1 MGVCGEQKDKKKKPV
16 IDENKKL
23 TNEIT
28 PIEEGK
34 KDDKLK
40 SIPNMKKSY
49 AIKILNTDNNQ
60 GYNKVIDGDI
70 TIHQILAD
78 MKFRENCDFIIE
90 FENNLKIGAEKI
102 NVKLEN
108 ILIEIFNSD
117 IPEVIE
123 MKYSYKGLNIPEN
136 AIEAYRKDNKI
147 IGSAIMDSTDI
158 FGIITYEINTR
169 SLNPY
174 YYQRNEY
181 PELIY
186 FNSFTAYC
194 NAKNCLYFSGGEKEQ
209 SYEVEEKSAQYNEF
223 ISIDLTKLSSNND
236 KLEINQ
242 LPNLNVPRT
251 WHSMIFVPNKY
262 IFIVGGSNTKTV
274 ELYDM
279 EEKKLT
285 KDSELNEERCE
296 ATLCLVNNIYLYAFY
311 GFFLHKDYNNSIERC
326 NLLKEERKWE
336 DIYAVEKSALRFK
349 PSFFAI
355 SYFKNDLLLI
365 GGNDAGEEERYD
377 YLYKLENEEDKKD
390 EILDYKFESKEKIN
404 IFKDKFFM
412 PIDNNKAVNIPL
424 SIGGEIKVFILDTQ
438 TGKVISY
445 DNNNNK

>member
-16 IDENKKL
+16 IDDNKKL

-28 PIEEGK
+28 PVEEGK

-70 TIHQILAD
+70 TIHQMLSD

-117 IPEVIE
+117 IPEVID

-445 DNNNNK
+445 DNNNK

>member
-1 MGVCGEQKDKKKKPV
+1 MGVCGEQKDKKKKPEKE
-16 IDENKKL
+16 ENKIL

-40 SIPNMKKSY
+40 SVPNMKKSY

-70 TIHQILAD
+70 TIHQMLSD

-117 IPEVIE
+117 IPEVID

-445 DNNNNK
+445 DNNNK

>member
-70 TIHQILAD
+70 TIHQMLSE

-117 IPEVIE
+117 IPEVID

-296 ATLCLVNNIYLYAFY
+296 TTLCLVNNIYLYAFY

-445 DNNNNK
+445 DNNNK

>member
-1 MGVCGEQKDKKKKPV
+1 MGVCGEQKDKKKKTV
-16 IDENKKL
+16 SEENKKL

-28 PIEEGK
+28 PVEEGK

-70 TIHQILAD
+70 TIHQMLSD

-209 SYEVEEKSAQYNEF
+209 SYEVEEKSTQYNEF

-285 KDSELNEERCE
+285 KDSQLNEERCE
-296 ATLCLVNNIYLYAFY
+296 ATLCLVNNVYLYAFY

-445 DNNNNK
+445 DNNNK

>member
-40 SIPNMKKSY
+40 SVPNMKKSY

-70 TIHQILAD
+70 TIHQILSE

-445 DNNNNK
+445 DNNNK

>member
-70 TIHQILAD
+70 TIHQMLSE

-445 DNNNNK
+445 DNNNK

>member
-1 MGVCGEQKDKKKKPV
+1 MGVCGEQKDKKKKTV
-16 IDENKKL
+16 LEENKKL

-70 TIHQILAD
+70 TIHQMLSD

-117 IPEVIE
+117 IPEVID

>member
-1 MGVCGEQKDKKKKPV
+1 MGVCGEQKDKKKKTV
-16 IDENKKL
+16 LEENKKL

-28 PIEEGK
+28 PIEEEK

-70 TIHQILAD
+70 TIHQMLSD

-296 ATLCLVNNIYLYAFY
+296 ATLCLVNNVYLYAFY

-445 DNNNNK
+445 DNNNK

>member
-1 MGVCGEQKDKKKKPV
+1 MGVCGEQKDKKKKPEKE
-16 IDENKKL
+16 ENKKL

-70 TIHQILAD
+70 TIHQMLSE
-78 MKFRENCDFIIE
+78 MKFREKCDFIIE

-336 DIYAVEKSALRFK
+336 DIYAVEKSAIRFK

-445 DNNNNK
+445 DNNNK

>member
-28 PIEEGK
+28 PVEEGK

-70 TIHQILAD
+70 TIHQMLAD

-262 IFIVGGSNTKTV
+262 IFIVGGSNTKSV

-445 DNNNNK
+445 DNNNK

>member
-1 MGVCGEQKDKKKKPV
+1 MGVCGEQKDKKKKTV
-16 IDENKKL
+16 LEKNKIL

-28 PIEEGK
+28 PVEEGK

-70 TIHQILAD
+70 TIHQMLSE

-445 DNNNNK
+445 DNNNK

>member
-1 MGVCGEQKDKKKKPV
+1 MGVCGEQKDKKKKPEKE
-16 IDENKKL
+16 ENKIL

-40 SIPNMKKSY
+40 SVPNMKKSY

-70 TIHQILAD
+70 TIHQMLSE

-117 IPEVIE
+117 IPEVID

-377 YLYKLENEEDKKD
+377 YLYKLENEENKKD
-390 EILDYKFESKEKIN
+390 EIMDYKLDLKVKIN
-404 IFKDKFFM
+404 IFRDKFFM
-412 PIDNNKAVNIPL
+412 PIENNKAVNIPL
-424 SIGGEIKVFILDTQ
+424 TVGGEIKIIIFDTQ
-438 TGKVISY
+438 NGDITSY
-445 DNNNNK
+445 DYNE

>member
-1 MGVCGEQKDKKKKPV
+1 MGVCGEQKDKKKKTV
-16 IDENKKL
+16 LEENKKL

-70 TIHQILAD
+70 TIHQMLSD

-117 IPEVIE
+117 IPEVID

-445 DNNNNK
+445 DNNNK

>member
-28 PIEEGK
+28 PVEEGK

-70 TIHQILAD
+70 TIHQMLSD

-445 DNNNNK
+445 DNNNK

>member
-16 IDENKKL
+16 IDDNKKL

-28 PIEEGK
+28 PVEEGK

-70 TIHQILAD
+70 TIHQMLSE

-117 IPEVIE
+117 IPEVID

-445 DNNNNK
+445 DNNNK

>member
-117 IPEVIE
+117 IPEVID

-336 DIYAVEKSALRFK
+336 NIYAVEKSALRFK

>member
-1 MGVCGEQKDKKKKPV
+1 MGVCGEQKDKKKKTV
-16 IDENKKL
+16 SEENKKL

-70 TIHQILAD
+70 TIHQMLSD

-117 IPEVIE
+117 IPEVID

-445 DNNNNK
+445 DNNK

>member
-70 TIHQILAD
+70 TIHQMLSD

-117 IPEVIE
+117 IPEVID

-262 IFIVGGSNTKTV
+262 IFIVGGSNTKSV

-445 DNNNNK
+445 DNNNK

>member
-1 MGVCGEQKDKKKKPV
+1 MGVCGEQKDKKKKTV
-16 IDENKKL
+16 LEENKKL

-28 PIEEGK
+28 PIEEEK

-70 TIHQILAD
+70 TIHQMLSD

-117 IPEVIE
+117 IPEVID

-445 DNNNNK
+445 DNNK

>member
-70 TIHQILAD
+70 TIHQMLSD

-117 IPEVIE
+117 IPEVID

-285 KDSELNEERCE
+285 KDSELNEESCE

-336 DIYAVEKSALRFK
+336 NIYAVEKSALRFK

-377 YLYKLENEEDKKD
+377 YLYKLENEENKKD
-390 EILDYKFESKEKIN
+390 EIMDYKLDLKVKIN

-445 DNNNNK
+445 DNNNK

>member
-1 MGVCGEQKDKKKKPV
+1 MGVCGEQKDKKKKPERE
-16 IDENKKL
+16 ENKKL

-28 PIEEGK
+28 PIEEEK
-34 KDDKLK
+34 KGDKLK

-70 TIHQILAD
+70 TIHQMLSD

-209 SYEVEEKSAQYNEF
+209 SYEVEEKSTQYNEF

-445 DNNNNK
+445 DNNNK

>member
-40 SIPNMKKSY
+40 SVPNMKKSY

-70 TIHQILAD
+70 TIHQMLSE

-117 IPEVIE
+117 IPEVID

-445 DNNNNK
+445 DNNNK

>member
-1 MGVCGEQKDKKKKPV
+1 MGVCGEQKDKKKKTV
-16 IDENKKL
+16 LEENKKL

-28 PIEEGK
+28 PIEEEK

-70 TIHQILAD
+70 TIHQMLSD

-117 IPEVIE
+117 IPEVID

-336 DIYAVEKSALRFK
+336 D
-349 PSFFAI
+349 
-355 SYFKNDLLLI
+355 
-365 GGNDAGEEERYD
+365 NDAGEEERYD

-445 DNNNNK
+445 DNNNK

>member
-70 TIHQILAD
+70 TIHQMLSD

-117 IPEVIE
+117 IPEVID

-445 DNNNNK
+445 DNNNK

>member
-70 TIHQILAD
+70 TIHQMLSD

-242 LPNLNVPRT
+242 LPNLNVSRT

>member
-1 MGVCGEQKDKKKKPV
+1 MGVCGEQKDKKKKPEKE
-16 IDENKKL
+16 ENKIL

-70 TIHQILAD
+70 TIHQMLSE

-296 ATLCLVNNIYLYAFY
+296 TTLCLVNNIYLYAFY

-445 DNNNNK
+445 DNNNK

>member
-28 PIEEGK
+28 PVEEGK

-70 TIHQILAD
+70 TIHQMLSE

-445 DNNNNK
+445 DNNNK

>member
-16 IDENKKL
+16 IDDNKKL

-28 PIEEGK
+28 PVEEGK

-70 TIHQILAD
+70 TIHQMLSD

-445 DNNNNK
+445 DNNNK

>member
-28 PIEEGK
+28 PIEEEK

-70 TIHQILAD
+70 TIHQMLSD

-117 IPEVIE
+117 IPEVID

-174 YYQRNEY
+174 YYSTG
-181 PELIY
+181 P
-186 FNSFTAYC
+186 
-194 NAKNCLYFSGGEKEQ
+194 
-209 SYEVEEKSAQYNEF
+209 
-223 ISIDLTKLSSNND
+223 
-236 KLEINQ
+236 
-242 LPNLNVPRT
+242 
-251 WHSMIFVPNKY
+251 
-262 IFIVGGSNTKTV
+262 
-274 ELYDM
+274 
-279 EEKKLT
+279 
-285 KDSELNEERCE
+285 
-296 ATLCLVNNIYLYAFY
+296 YA
-311 GFFLHKDYNNSIERC
+311 G
-326 NLLKEERKWE
+326 
-336 DIYAVEKSALRFK
+336 
-349 PSFFAI
+349 
-355 SYFKNDLLLI
+355 
-365 GGNDAGEEERYD
+365 
-377 YLYKLENEEDKKD
+377 
-390 EILDYKFESKEKIN
+390 
-404 IFKDKFFM
+404 
-412 PIDNNKAVNIPL
+412 
-424 SIGGEIKVFILDTQ
+424 Q
-438 TGKVISY
+438 
-445 DNNNNK
+445 

>member
-70 TIHQILAD
+70 TIHQMLSD

-117 IPEVIE
+117 IPEVID

-262 IFIVGGSNTKTV
+262 IFIVGGSNTKSV

-285 KDSELNEERCE
+285 KDSELNGERCE

>member
-1 MGVCGEQKDKKKKPV
+1 MGVCGEQKDKKKKTV
-16 IDENKKL
+16 LEENKKL

-28 PIEEGK
+28 PIEEEK

-70 TIHQILAD
+70 TIHQMLSD

-445 DNNNNK
+445 DNNNK

>member
-1 MGVCGEQKDKKKKPV
+1 MGVCGEQKDKKKKTV
-16 IDENKKL
+16 LEENKKL

-70 TIHQILAD
+70 TIHQMLSD

-223 ISIDLTKLSSNND
+223 ISIDLTKLSSNKD

-262 IFIVGGSNTKTV
+262 IFIVGGSNTKSV

-355 SYFKNDLLLI
+355 SYFKNDLILI

-445 DNNNNK
+445 DNNNK

>member
-1 MGVCGEQKDKKKKPV
+1 MGVCGEQKDKKKKTV
-16 IDENKKL
+16 LEENKKL

-70 TIHQILAD
+70 TIHQMLSD

-117 IPEVIE
+117 IPEVID

-236 KLEINQ
+236 KLEINK

-445 DNNNNK
+445 DNNNK

>member
-28 PIEEGK
+28 PIEEEK

-70 TIHQILAD
+70 TIHQMLSD

-445 DNNNNK
+445 DNNNK

>member
-28 PIEEGK
+28 PIEEEK

-70 TIHQILAD
+70 TIHQMLSE

-117 IPEVIE
+117 IPEVID

-445 DNNNNK
+445 DNNK

>member
-40 SIPNMKKSY
+40 SVPNMKKSY

-70 TIHQILAD
+70 TIHQMLSD

-117 IPEVIE
+117 IPEVID

-274 ELYDM
+274 ELFDM

-438 TGKVISY
+438 TGRVISY
-445 DNNNNK
+445 DNNK

>member
-70 TIHQILAD
+70 TIHQILSE

-445 DNNNNK
+445 DNNNK